1 MESTAAAPPSLHCLS
16 LILLLHIDQT
26 PLQHRLSFKKELTL
40 RTKMPAK
47 RPILKSRGASKASED
62 APTSTTED
70 ASAAEAEGEGGG
82 GGSEDV
88 TLAMWGGSPARYVE
102 NTIIEY
108 AFFCLVLLQAHL
120 SKNV

>member
-1 MESTAAAPPSLHCLS
+1 
-16 LILLLHIDQT
+16 
-26 PLQHRLSFKKELTL
+26 
-40 RTKMPAK
+40 MPVK

-70 ASAAEAEGEGGG
+70 ASAAEAEGGG

-102 NTIIEY
+102 NTIIEC
-108 AFFCLVLLQAHL
+108 AFFVLVLLQAHL